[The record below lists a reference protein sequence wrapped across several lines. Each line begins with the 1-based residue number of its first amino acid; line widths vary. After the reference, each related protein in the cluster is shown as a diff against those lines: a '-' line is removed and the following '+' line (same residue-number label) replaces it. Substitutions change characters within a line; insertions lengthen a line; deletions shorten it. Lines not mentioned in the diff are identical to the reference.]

1 MTKVLPCIN
10 IQQIT
15 AKIISKVQQSL
26 RPYCYML
33 FTTSNKVL
41 LLKVVIHL
49 AAFLPLLNLYYLAF
63 NDQLGADPVQEV
75 IHFTGIGAFN
85 LLLVTLTV
93 SPIAKKFKLGY
104 LLQIRRLLGIY
115 TFSYAL
121 MHLFNFLV
129 FDLQLAW
136 SLFFSEVVKRPY
148 ITIGMIAFVLL
159 TTLAITSLNSIKR
172 NMGKSWQSLHNYSYF
187 IAMLVSVHFYWSVKS
202 EIISPLFYMLLTVAL
217 LAFRYKKIKTLI
229 LSIFVKKIRT
239 K

>member
-148 ITIGMIAFVLL
+148 ITIGMIAFILL
-159 TTLAITSLNSIKR
+159 TALAVTSLNRIKR

>member
-1 MTKVLPCIN
+1 MV
-10 IQQIT
+10 
-15 AKIISKVQQSL
+15 
-26 RPYCYML
+26 

-63 NDQLGADPVQEV
+63 YDQLGADPVQEV

-85 LLLVTLTV
+85 LLLVSLTV

-104 LLQIRRLLGIY
+104 LLQVRRLLGLY
-115 TFSYAL
+115 TFSYAF
-121 MHLFNFLV
+121 MHLLNFVV

-136 SLFFSEVVKRPY
+136 SLFFNEVLKRPY

-159 TTLAITSLNSIKR
+159 TALAITSLNSIKR
-172 NMGKSWQSLHNYSYF
+172 KMGKSWQSLHNYSYF
-187 IAMLVSVHFYWSVKS
+187 IAILVSVHFYWSVKS

-217 LAFRYKKIKTLI
+217 LAFRYKKIKALI

>member
-1 MTKVLPCIN
+1 MV
-10 IQQIT
+10 
-15 AKIISKVQQSL
+15 
-26 RPYCYML
+26 
-33 FTTSNKVL
+33 FTTSHKVL

-93 SPIAKKFKLGY
+93 SPIAKRFKQGY
-104 LLQIRRLLGIY
+104 LLQVRRLLGLY
-115 TFSYAL
+115 TFSYAF
-121 MHLFNFLV
+121 MHLLNFLV

-136 SLFFSEVVKRPY
+136 SLFFNEVVKRPY

-159 TTLAITSLNSIKR
+159 TALAITSLDRIKR
-172 NMGKSWQSLHNYSYF
+172 KMGKSWQNLHNYSYF
-187 IAMLVSVHFYWSVKS
+187 IAILVSVHFYWSVKS
-202 EIISPLFYMLLTVAL
+202 EIISPLFYMVLTVAL

-229 LSIFVKKIRT
+229 LSIFVKNIRP